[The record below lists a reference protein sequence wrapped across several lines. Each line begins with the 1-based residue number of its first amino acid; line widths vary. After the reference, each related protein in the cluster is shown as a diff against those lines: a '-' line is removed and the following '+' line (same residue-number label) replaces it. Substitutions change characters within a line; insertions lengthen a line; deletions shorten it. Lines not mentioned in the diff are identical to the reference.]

1 MFFDEEMLLD
11 LRLNILDEFVDK
23 FVIVESSYTHS
34 GKEKK
39 LIFDINKYSKFKKK
53 INYIILKEPPKGIE
67 EISSND
73 SEGEI
78 SRKEIL
84 NALKRENLQRDVI
97 LNGLKDADS
106 NDWIIVSDIDEIPDL
121 TKVNFNSIKNKI
133 IFFKQRV
140 FYYKLNLELKTLRWI
155 GTKACRKKY
164 LKSPQWL
171 RNIKDKIYPKWRLD
185 ILFSEKKYNDI
196 FFIENGGWH
205 FSFVKK
211 PEDIEKKLRSYLHH
225 REYDID
231 PLGLDKIKNFINSK
245 SVIYDHRVDQT
256 QNKFGGGV
264 GASYVKSISEWYN
277 KLNYIAD
284 PNERQR
290 LAEAYASKMH
300 FGR

>member
-39 LIFDINKYSKFKKK
+39 LIFDINKYSKFKEK
-53 INYIILKEPPKGIE
+53 INYIILKDPPKGIE

-73 SEGEI
+73 SEDEI

-84 NALKRENLQRDVI
+84 NALKRENLQRDTI

-106 NDWIIVSDIDEIPDL
+106 NDWIIVSDLDEIPDL
-121 TKVNFNSIKNKI
+121 TKVNFNNIKSKI
-133 IFFKQRV
+133 IFFKQKV

-185 ILFSEKKYNDI
+185 ILFSEKRYNDI

-245 SVIYDHRVDQT
+245 SVIYDHRLDQT
-256 QNKFGGGV
+256 QYKFGGGQKLEKIDLELLPKHI
-264 GASYVKSISEWYN
+264 SSNKVKYLDWLE
-277 KLNYIAD
+277 
-284 PNERQR
+284 
-290 LAEAYASKMH
+290 
-300 FGR
+300 

>member
-11 LRLNILDEFVDK
+11 LRLNILDKFVDQ

-39 LIFDINKYSKFKKK
+39 LIFDINKYSKFKEK
-53 INYIILKEPPKGIE
+53 INYIIIKDPPEGIE
-67 EISSND
+67 VINSND
-73 SEGEI
+73 SEDEI

-84 NALKRENLQRDVI
+84 NALKRENLQRDTI
-97 LNGLKDADS
+97 FNGLKNADS
-106 NDWIIVSDIDEIPDL
+106 NDWIIVSDLDEIPDL
-121 TKVNFNSIKNKI
+121 TKVNFNKIKNKI
-133 IFFKQRV
+133 IFFKQKV

-155 GTKACRKKY
+155 GTKACRKKH

-171 RNIKDKIYPKWRLD
+171 RNIKDKIYSKWRID

-196 FFIENGGWH
+196 LFIENGGWH

-231 PLGLDKIKNFINSK
+231 PIGIEKIQNLINSK

-256 QNKFGGGV
+256 QYKFGGGQ
-264 GASYVKSISEWYN
+264 KLEKIDLELLPKHISTN
-277 KLNYIAD
+277 KEKYLD
-284 PNERQR
+284 WLE
-290 LAEAYASKMH
+290 
-300 FGR
+300 

>member
-11 LRLNILDEFVDK
+11 LRLNILDKFVDK

-39 LIFDINKYSKFKKK
+39 LIFNINKYSKFKKK
-53 INYIILKEPPKGIE
+53 INYIVLKEPPKGIE
-67 EISSND
+67 EINNND

-84 NALKRENLQRDVI
+84 NALKRENLQRDTI
-97 LNGLKDADS
+97 FNGLNDADK
-106 NDWIIVSDIDEIPDL
+106 NDWIIISDLDEIPDL
-121 TKVNFNSIKNKI
+121 TNINFNNIKNKI
-133 IFFKQRV
+133 IFFKQKV
-140 FYYKLNLELKTLRWI
+140 FYYKLNLELKNLRWI
-155 GTKACRKKY
+155 GTKACRKKH

-171 RNIKDKIYPKWRLD
+171 RNLKDKIYPKWRVD
-185 ILFSEKKYNDI
+185 ILFSEKKYNDV

-211 PEDIEKKLRSYLHH
+211 PEDIEKKLKSYLHH

-231 PLGLDKIKNFINSK
+231 PIGIDKIKNLINSK

-256 QNKFGGGV
+256 QYKFGGGQKLEKIDLEFLPR
-264 GASYVKSISEWYN
+264 YINYN
-277 KLNYIAD
+277 KEKYLD
-284 PNERQR
+284 WLE
-290 LAEAYASKMH
+290 K
-300 FGR
+300 

>member
-11 LRLNILDEFVDK
+11 LRLNILDKFVDQ

-39 LIFDINKYSKFKKK
+39 LIFDINKYSKFKEK
-53 INYIILKEPPKGIE
+53 INYIILKDPPEGIE
-67 EISSND
+67 VINSND

-84 NALKRENLQRDVI
+84 NALKRENLQRDTI
-97 LNGLKDADS
+97 FNGLKNADS
-106 NDWIIVSDIDEIPDL
+106 NDWIIISDLDEIPDL
-121 TKVNFNSIKNKI
+121 TKLNFNKIKNKI
-133 IFFKQRV
+133 IFFKQKV

-155 GTKACRKKY
+155 GTKACRKKH

-171 RNIKDKIYPKWRLD
+171 RNIKDKIYPKWRVD

-231 PLGLDKIKNFINSK
+231 PIGIEKIQNLINSK

-256 QNKFGGGV
+256 QYKFGGGQ
-264 GASYVKSISEWYN
+264 KLEKIDLELLPKHISTN
-277 KLNYIAD
+277 KEKYLD
-284 PNERQR
+284 WLE
-290 LAEAYASKMH
+290 
-300 FGR
+300 

>member
-1 MFFDEEMLLD
+1 MKIIDCFMFFDEEMLLD

-34 GKEKK
+34 GKKKK
-39 LIFDINKYSKFKKK
+39 LIFDINKYSKFKEK
-53 INYIILKEPPKGIE
+53 INYIILKDPPKGIE

-84 NALKRENLQRDVI
+84 NALKRENLQRDTI

-106 NDWIIVSDIDEIPDL
+106 NDWIIVSDLDEIPDL
-121 TKVNFNSIKNKI
+121 TKVNFNNIKNKI
-133 IFFKQRV
+133 IFFKQKV

-185 ILFSEKKYNDI
+185 IFFSEKRYNDI

-256 QNKFGGGV
+256 QNKFAGGQKLEKIDLELLPKHI
-264 GASYVKSISEWYN
+264 SSNKVKYLDWLE
-277 KLNYIAD
+277 
-284 PNERQR
+284 
-290 LAEAYASKMH
+290 
-300 FGR
+300 

>member
-11 LRLNILDEFVDK
+11 LRLNILDKFVDK

-39 LIFDINKYSKFKKK
+39 LIFDINKYSKFKEK
-53 INYIILKEPPKGIE
+53 INYIILKEPPEGIE
-67 EISSND
+67 EINNGD

-84 NALKRENLQRDVI
+84 NALKRENLQRDTI
-97 LNGLKDADS
+97 FNGLKDADK
-106 NDWIIVSDIDEIPDL
+106 NDWIIISDLDEIPDL
-121 TKVNFNSIKNKI
+121 TNINFNNIKNKI
-133 IFFKQRV
+133 IFFKQKV

-155 GTKACRKKY
+155 GTKACKKKH

-171 RNIKDKIYPKWRLD
+171 RNIKDKIYPKWRID

-196 FFIENGGWH
+196 FFVENGGWH
-205 FSFVKK
+205 FTFVKK
-211 PEDIEKKLRSYLHH
+211 PEDIEKKLKSYLHH

-231 PLGLDKIKNFINSK
+231 PVGVDKIRNLINSK

-256 QNKFGGGV
+256 QYKFGGGQKLEKIDLEFLPR
-264 GASYVKSISEWYN
+264 YISSN
-277 KLNYIAD
+277 KEKYLD
-284 PNERQR
+284 WLE
-290 LAEAYASKMH
+290 K
-300 FGR
+300 

>member
-84 NALKRENLQRDVI
+84 NALKRENLQRDTI

-106 NDWIIVSDIDEIPDL
+106 NDWIIVSDLDEIPDL
-121 TKVNFNSIKNKI
+121 TKVNFNNIKNKI

-256 QNKFGGGV
+256 QNKFGGGQKLEKIDLELLPKHI
-264 GASYVKSISEWYN
+264 SSNKVKYLDWLE
-277 KLNYIAD
+277 
-284 PNERQR
+284 
-290 LAEAYASKMH
+290 
-300 FGR
+300 

>member
-11 LRLNILDEFVDK
+11 LRLNILDKFVDQ

-39 LIFDINKYSKFKKK
+39 LIFDINKYSKFKEK
-53 INYIILKEPPKGIE
+53 INYIILKDPPEGIE
-67 EISSND
+67 VINSND

-84 NALKRENLQRDVI
+84 NALKRENLQRDTI
-97 LNGLKDADS
+97 FNGLKNADS
-106 NDWIIVSDIDEIPDL
+106 NDWIIISDLDEIPDL
-121 TKVNFNSIKNKI
+121 TKLNFNEIKNKI
-133 IFFKQRV
+133 IFFKQKV

-155 GTKACRKKY
+155 GTKACRKKH

-171 RNIKDKIYPKWRLD
+171 RNIKDKIYPKWRVD

-231 PLGLDKIKNFINSK
+231 PIGIEKIQNLINSK

-256 QNKFGGGV
+256 QYKFGGGQ
-264 GASYVKSISEWYN
+264 KLEKIDLELLPKHISTN
-277 KLNYIAD
+277 KEKYLD
-284 PNERQR
+284 WLE
-290 LAEAYASKMH
+290 
-300 FGR
+300 

>member
-39 LIFDINKYSKFKKK
+39 LIFDINKYSKFEKK

-84 NALKRENLQRDVI
+84 NALKRENLQRDAI

-106 NDWIIVSDIDEIPDL
+106 NDWIIVSDLDEIPDL
-121 TKVNFNSIKNKI
+121 TKVNFNNIKNKI

-171 RNIKDKIYPKWRLD
+171 RNIKDNIYPKWRID

-231 PLGLDKIKNFINSK
+231 PIGIDKIKNFINSK

-256 QNKFGGGV
+256 QHKFSGGQKLEKVDLKFLPKYICSNKEKY
-264 GASYVKSISEWYN
+264 SDWLEK
-277 KLNYIAD
+277 
-284 PNERQR
+284 
-290 LAEAYASKMH
+290 
-300 FGR
+300 

>member
-11 LRLNILDEFVDK
+11 LRLNILNKFVDR

-34 GKEKK
+34 GKQKK
-39 LIFDINKYSKFKKK
+39 LIFDINKYSKFKEK
-53 INYIILKEPPKGIE
+53 INYIILKDPPEGIE
-67 EISSND
+67 VINSND

-84 NALKRENLQRDVI
+84 NALKRENLQRDTI

-106 NDWIIVSDIDEIPDL
+106 NDWIIVSDLDEIPDL
-121 TKVNFNSIKNKI
+121 TKVNFKKIKNKI
-133 IFFKQRV
+133 IFFKQKV
-140 FYYKLNLELKTLRWI
+140 FYYKFNLELKTLRWI
-155 GTKACRKKY
+155 GTKACKKKH

-171 RNIKDKIYPKWRLD
+171 RNIKDKIYSKWRID

-205 FSFVKK
+205 FSFIKK
-211 PEDIEKKLRSYLHH
+211 PKDIEKKLRSYLHH

-231 PLGLDKIKNFINSK
+231 PISIEKIQNLINSK

-256 QNKFGGGV
+256 QYKFRGGQKLEKIDLELLPKHISSNKEK
-264 GASYVKSISEWYN
+264 YLDWLE
-277 KLNYIAD
+277 
-284 PNERQR
+284 
-290 LAEAYASKMH
+290 
-300 FGR
+300 

>member
-11 LRLNILDEFVDK
+11 LRLNILDKFVDQ

-39 LIFDINKYSKFKKK
+39 LIFDINKYSKFKEK
-53 INYIILKEPPKGIE
+53 INYIILKDPPEGIE
-67 EISSND
+67 EINNGD

-84 NALKRENLQRDVI
+84 NALKRENLQRDTI
-97 LNGLKDADS
+97 FNGLKDADK
-106 NDWIIVSDIDEIPDL
+106 NDWIIISDLDEIPDL
-121 TKVNFNSIKNKI
+121 TNINFNNIKNKI
-133 IFFKQRV
+133 IFFKQKV

-155 GTKACRKKY
+155 GTKACKKKH

-171 RNIKDKIYPKWRLD
+171 RNIKDKIYPKWRID

-205 FSFVKK
+205 FTFVKK
-211 PEDIEKKLRSYLHH
+211 PEDIEKKLKSYLHH

-231 PLGLDKIKNFINSK
+231 PVGVDKIRNLINSK

-256 QNKFGGGV
+256 QYKFGGGQKLEKIDLEFLPR
-264 GASYVKSISEWYN
+264 YISSN
-277 KLNYIAD
+277 KEKYLD
-284 PNERQR
+284 WLE
-290 LAEAYASKMH
+290 K
-300 FGR
+300 

>member
-11 LRLNILDEFVDK
+11 LRLNILDKFVDQ

-39 LIFDINKYSKFKKK
+39 LIFDINKYSKFKEK
-53 INYIILKEPPKGIE
+53 INYIILKDPPEGIE
-67 EISSND
+67 VINSND

-84 NALKRENLQRDVI
+84 NALKRENLQRDTI
-97 LNGLKDADS
+97 FNGLKNADS
-106 NDWIIVSDIDEIPDL
+106 NDWIIVSDLDEIPDL
-121 TKVNFNSIKNKI
+121 TKVNFNKIKNKI
-133 IFFKQRV
+133 IFFKQKV

-155 GTKACRKKY
+155 GTKACRKKH

-171 RNIKDKIYPKWRLD
+171 RNIKDKIYPKWRID
-185 ILFSEKKYNDI
+185 ILISEKKYNDI

-231 PLGLDKIKNFINSK
+231 PIGIEKIQNLINSK

-256 QNKFGGGV
+256 QYKFGGGQ
-264 GASYVKSISEWYN
+264 KLEKIDLELLPKHISTN
-277 KLNYIAD
+277 KEKYLD
-284 PNERQR
+284 WLE
-290 LAEAYASKMH
+290 
-300 FGR
+300 

>member
-11 LRLNILDEFVDK
+11 LRLNILDKFVDQ

-39 LIFDINKYSKFKKK
+39 LIFDINKYSKFKEK
-53 INYIILKEPPKGIE
+53 INYIILKDPPEGIE
-67 EISSND
+67 VINSND

-84 NALKRENLQRDVI
+84 NALKRENLQRDAI
-97 LNGLKDADS
+97 LNGLKNVDN
-106 NDWIIVSDIDEIPDL
+106 NDWIIVSDLDEIPDL
-121 TKVNFNSIKNKI
+121 TKVNFNKIKNKI
-133 IFFKQRV
+133 IFFKQKV

-155 GTKACRKKY
+155 GTKACRKKH

-171 RNIKDKIYPKWRLD
+171 RNIKDKIYPKWRID

-231 PLGLDKIKNFINSK
+231 PIGIEKIQNLINSK

-256 QNKFGGGV
+256 QYKFGGGQ
-264 GASYVKSISEWYN
+264 KLEKIDLELLPKHISTN
-277 KLNYIAD
+277 KEKYLD
-284 PNERQR
+284 WLE
-290 LAEAYASKMH
+290 
-300 FGR
+300 

>member
-11 LRLNILDEFVDK
+11 LRLNILDKFVDQ

-39 LIFDINKYSKFKKK
+39 LIFDINKYSKFKEK
-53 INYIILKEPPKGIE
+53 INYIILKDPPEGIE
-67 EISSND
+67 VINSND

-84 NALKRENLQRDVI
+84 NALKRENLQRDTI
-97 LNGLKDADS
+97 LDGLKDADS
-106 NDWIIVSDIDEIPDL
+106 NDWIIVSDLDEIPDL
-121 TKVNFNSIKNKI
+121 TKVNFNKIKNKI
-133 IFFKQRV
+133 IFFKQKV

-155 GTKACRKKY
+155 GTKACRKKH

-171 RNIKDKIYPKWRLD
+171 RNIKDKIYPKWRID

-231 PLGLDKIKNFINSK
+231 PIGIEKIQNLINSK

-256 QNKFGGGV
+256 QYKFGGGQ
-264 GASYVKSISEWYN
+264 KLEKIDLELLPKHISSN
-277 KLNYIAD
+277 KEKYLD
-284 PNERQR
+284 WLE
-290 LAEAYASKMH
+290 
-300 FGR
+300 

>member
-11 LRLNILDEFVDK
+11 LRLNILDKFVDK

-53 INYIILKEPPKGIE
+53 INYIVLKDPPKGIE
-67 EISSND
+67 EINNND

-84 NALKRENLQRDVI
+84 NALKRENLQRDTI
-97 LNGLKDADS
+97 FNGLNDADK
-106 NDWIIVSDIDEIPDL
+106 NDWIIISDLDEIPDL
-121 TKVNFNSIKNKI
+121 SNVNFNNIKNKI
-133 IFFKQRV
+133 IFFKQKV
-140 FYYKLNLELKTLRWI
+140 FYYKLNLELKNLRWI
-155 GTKACRKKY
+155 GTKACRKKH

-171 RNIKDKIYPKWRLD
+171 RNLKDKIYPKWRVD
-185 ILFSEKKYNDI
+185 ILFSEKKYSDI

-211 PEDIEKKLRSYLHH
+211 PEDIEKKLKSYLHH

-231 PLGLDKIKNFINSK
+231 PVGIDKIKNLINSK

-256 QNKFGGGV
+256 QYKFGGRQKLEKIDLDFLPR
-264 GASYVKSISEWYN
+264 YISSN
-277 KLNYIAD
+277 KEKYLD
-284 PNERQR
+284 WLER
-290 LAEAYASKMH
+290 
-300 FGR
+300 